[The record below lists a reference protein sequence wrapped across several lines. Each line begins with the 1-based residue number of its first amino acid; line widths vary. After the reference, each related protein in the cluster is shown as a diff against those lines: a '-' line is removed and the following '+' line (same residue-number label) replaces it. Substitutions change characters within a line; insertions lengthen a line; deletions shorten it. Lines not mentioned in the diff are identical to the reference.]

1 MAEPARRRATYE
13 DILALPEHV
22 SGEIIAGELHTQPRP
37 AGPHGVVASK
47 LLGRIDGAF
56 GDGEGAPGGWI
67 IIFEPELHL
76 EDEILVPDI
85 AGWKVER
92 LPVEARMGAY
102 FTIVPDWVCEVL
114 SSRTAIRDR
123 EIKAPCYARHGVNH
137 LWLVEPIDG
146 HVDAFERREEG
157 WLWLGSW
164 SDAEARIP
172 PFDAVA
178 LDLASIWA
186 LIGGPKRD

>member
-1 MAEPARRRATYE
+1 LGAGYTGFMAEPGRATYE

-22 SGEIIAGELHTQPRP
+22 TGEIIAGELHTQPRP
-37 AGPHGVVASK
+37 AGPHGVVATK
-47 LLGRIDGAF
+47 LGGRIDGAF

-76 EDEILVPDI
+76 ADEILVPDI

-114 SSRTAIRDR
+114 SSRTAIRD
-123 EIKAPCYARHGVNH
+123 
-137 LWLVEPIDG
+137 
-146 HVDAFERREEG
+146 
-157 WLWLGSW
+157 
-164 SDAEARIP
+164 
-172 PFDAVA
+172 AVA

-186 LIGGPKRD
+186 LIGGPNRG